1 MLFNSA
7 ESQTVNIYLDDS
19 STPAYSV
26 AGCGRQND
34 NRGTVVLT
42 SGKTGT
48 VLVGVCS
55 GENACALM
63 SQAIDI
69 SPPSDNSCVGVV
81 ASSTAGGDTN
91 SAYVILTW
99 KATS

>member
-1 MLFNSA
+1 VLFNSA

-42 SGKTGT
+42 SGKTGA
-48 VLVGVCS
+48 VRVSVHS
-55 GENACALM
+55 GGNACTLM

-81 ASSTAGGDTN
+81 ASSTGGDTS

-99 KATS
+99 KATT